1 MISGIILASGFSKR
15 MGTDKLLLKVDGVPM
30 IERVIREAKASK
42 LDEIILV
49 YRNPKVMEIGLKYD
63 IKTVYN
69 GKAEFGQ
76 SEALK
81 LGVLSADESAE
92 AYMFFVG
99 DQPFIY
105 TSLIDHIID
114 KYEAS
119 EYLIAVPYY
128 NGRKGNPSI
137 FSSLLKNE
145 LLNVVGDMGG
155 REIIDKNQQM
165 VRKVFIDDIKA
176 GMDIDNQW
184 YN

>member
-15 MGTDKLLLKVDGVPM
+15 MGTDKLLLEIDGVPM
-30 IERVIREAKASK
+30 IERVIREVKASK

-69 GKAEFGQ
+69 ERAELGQ

-119 EYLIAVPYY
+119 GYSIAVPYY
-128 NGRKGNPSI
+128 NGRRGNPSI

-165 VRKVFIDDIKA
+165 VKKVFIDDIKA
-176 GMDIDNQW
+176 GMDIDNQL
-184 YN
+184 